1 MSKHKSN
8 SIKINPY
15 INIII
20 LICILSIGGLFI
32 YILSKKFVQVK
43 EGLTTKSTAWSSDTI
58 ANFPNAWVKYSLAA
72 QKTTTP
78 PGTMTIAQLQSQVE
92 GLYPIIRQFG
102 VTDSEADAYIKNG
115 TWNYSANEIKALS
128 AANAQYITPKP
139 TSKQISDY
147 VNMSQIQY
155 PFVLPQWRSSG
166 ASFQQLNTSKTQ
178 CTIDGHMTDPTGNT
192 KILPAQIPKLIPGFK
207 FINSPCDPCVLYD
220 QSNNTMSQ
228 NFNCPFSV
236 SDASINP
243 ILEYSWGIGPYS
255 KTAMPSISS
264 IPSMP
269 SASSFSF
276 GNSGDASGNSVPS
289 SNSLGD
295 RIKGAVT
302 SIMNIF

>member
-1 MSKHKSN
+1 MSKHKSS

-43 EGLTTKSTAWSSDTI
+43 EGLATKSTAWSSDTI
-58 ANFPNAWVKYSLAA
+58 TNFPNAWVKYSLAA

-78 PGTMTIAQLQSQVE
+78 PGTMTIAQLHSQIE
-92 GLYPIIRQFG
+92 SQYPMFQQIG

-128 AANAQYITPKP
+128 AVPLGYKP
-139 TSKQISDY
+139 TSKQTSDT
-147 VNMSQIQY
+147 VNMAQVQTPFRIIQ
-155 PFVLPQWRSSG
+155 FWSSWG
-166 ASFQQLNTSKTQ
+166 LTQQLKTSKTQ

-207 FINSPCDPCVLYD
+207 FINSPCDPCVLFD
-220 QSNNTMSQ
+220 QSNNTVSQ
-228 NFNCPFSV
+228 NFTCPFSV

-243 ILEYSWGIGPYS
+243 VLEYSWGIGPYS
-255 KTAMPSISS
+255 KTAMPSMSS
-264 IPSMP
+264 IP

-276 GNSGDASGNSVPS
+276 GSSGDASGNSVPS
-289 SNSLGD
+289 SDSLGD